1 MKRKWTLGRMAIT
14 LLMLVVALLFIYPF
28 VWMLLTSFK
37 LEKDVLTYPPALFNR
52 SFTISN
58 YAGIWTRVPFF
69 RYFINTVLF
78 SGGVTFVSLFLDT
91 MAGYS
96 FARLHFRGRD
106 TLFMLVLITLMI
118 PFQVIMVPLYYEVY
132 KLGLLSTYLGLI
144 LPRATNAFGIF
155 MMRQFFVSLPIGLEE
170 AARIDGC
177 SEFRIFRCIML
188 PLCKPAVI
196 SLAIFHFMYN
206 WNDLLYPL
214 ILVTGSEMYTLSSGL
229 AMFMGT
235 HVVEYALLM
244 AGGVLTLLP
253 ILTAYV
259 SAQKYFIK
267 GIAMTGLK
275 G

>member
-37 LEKDVLTYPPALFNR
+37 LEKDVLTYPSALFNR

-144 LPRATNAFGIF
+144 LPRATNAFSIF